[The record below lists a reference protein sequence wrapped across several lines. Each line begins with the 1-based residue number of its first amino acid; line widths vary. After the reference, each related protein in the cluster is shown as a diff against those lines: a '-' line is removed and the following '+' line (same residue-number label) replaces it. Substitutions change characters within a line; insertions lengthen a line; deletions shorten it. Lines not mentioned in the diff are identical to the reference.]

1 MKKERR
7 REKGRRKKGSKRKG
21 DEGVKSSAK
30 EYDYFIVLGTNKQPN
45 IQTKQ
50 GKENA
55 GKKEKEKEKKTE
67 GNVKN
72 LFLNKIIMFGTHN
85 LFL

>member
-50 GKENA
+50 GRKMR
-55 GKKEKEKEKKTE
+55 GKKKKKKKRKRK
-67 GNVKN
+67 V
-72 LFLNKIIMFGTHN
+72 M
-85 LFL
+85 